1 MDSTRRDLLLTAG
14 SLGLATT
21 VGGTA
26 VAATATVKPQQP
38 AVPASD
44 TKIVLLGT
52 KGGPRVIK
60 GRSNPA
66 NLVVVSGTPYLI
78 DCGYGVTR
86 QLIEAGID
94 LQQIRNIFLTNCLA
108 DRMMEL
114 GPLLYS
120 AWTDGLVEPVH
131 VWGPP
136 PLKRALRSYFQS
148 ISHDIDLRID
158 QERRPDL
165 VQLVKVHEFDRSGQ
179 VTQVDGIKVS
189 AVKVRHP
196 PLLNAFG
203 YRFDTPTRSVVFSGA
218 TAYSPELI
226 AFARSAE
233 VLVHEVMHLGGLD
246 RMVAR
251 LPKAPEFRKRLLG
264 SHTTTAEVGK
274 VAAEAEVRTLVLTQF
289 VPGDDASITEDMW
302 AADVKKSSF
311 LGKVIVGRDLMTV

>member
-1 MDSTRRDLLLTAG
+1 
-14 SLGLATT
+14 
-21 VGGTA
+21 
-26 VAATATVKPQQP
+26 
-38 AVPASD
+38 
-44 TKIVLLGT
+44 
-52 KGGPRVIK
+52 
-60 GRSNPA
+60 
-66 NLVVVSGTPYLI
+66 VSGQPYLI

-108 DRMMEL
+108 DRLMEL
-114 GPLLYS
+114 GPLLYN
-120 AWTDGLVEPVH
+120 AWTNGLAEPVH

-136 PLKRALRSYFQS
+136 PLRRVLRSYFQS
-148 ISHDIDLRID
+148 ISHDIELRID
-158 QERRPDL
+158 HERRPDL

-196 PLLNAFG
+196 PLLSAFG

-226 AFARSAE
+226 AFARSAD
-233 VLVHEVMHLGGLD
+233 VLVHEVMHVGGLD
-246 RMVAR
+246 RLVAR
-251 LPKAPEFRKRLLG
+251 IPKAPELRKRLLG

-274 VAAEAEVRTLVLTQF
+274 IAAEAEVRTLVLSQF
-289 VPGDDASITEDMW
+289 VPGDDTSITEDMW